1 MNNQDAIDSLAL
13 QHQRFTDMLRA
24 IDGGIWWSP
33 QSSASLNIDRIKDQA
48 AVIGG
53 ALDALT
59 SLMKTVTA

>member
-13 QHQRFTDMLRA
+13 QHQRFTDMMRS

-33 QSSASLNIDRIKDQA
+33 QSSASLNIEGIKDQA

-59 SLMKTVTA
+59 FLMKKVAA